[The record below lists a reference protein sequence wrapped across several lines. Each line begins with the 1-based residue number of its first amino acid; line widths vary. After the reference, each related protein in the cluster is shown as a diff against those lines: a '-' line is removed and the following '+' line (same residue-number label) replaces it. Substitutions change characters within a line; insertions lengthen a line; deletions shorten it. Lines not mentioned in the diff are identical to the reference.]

1 MHEDV
6 QLDKAQF
13 FWLMAYFMGFASI
26 LNLNMTCISD
36 ALNIDILSYLTW
48 EAHRAAEKLEEWY
61 QRSRE
66 IIQPRRLHRCVTS
79 IKEYLLVLEINSNVG
94 ESLEGSEESQGFKEW
109 SNRLLMHL
117 PAMTD
122 LRQLLLLLI
131 RQYNPNFQDRQYF
144 HDVITTNN
152 LLLLALKR
160 AHGCPSYDGNFD
172 FKEHLQQFCSITIL
186 TQYGIA
192 LKDFKTNGIV
202 VNASIFNLLRYLIND
217 LGRTDILCE
226 SVIILPFREI
236 WETKYEANY
245 FKICVLIFMC

>member
-1 MHEDV
+1 
-6 QLDKAQF
+6 
-13 FWLMAYFMGFASI
+13 
-26 LNLNMTCISD
+26 
-36 ALNIDILSYLTW
+36 
-48 EAHRAAEKLEEWY
+48 
-61 QRSRE
+61 
-66 IIQPRRLHRCVTS
+66 
-79 IKEYLLVLEINSNVG
+79 
-94 ESLEGSEESQGFKEW
+94 
-109 SNRLLMHL
+109 MHL